1 MIKHSAKFIVSI
13 RLSVA
18 RLFVLAATIVLSSC
32 VGTVEYAKT
41 EDLFKSIGPARAN
54 GAFSK
59 AKLAL
64 LTTEN
69 SALAFRH
76 LAEIKSFGT
85 GVPLFTLEPEIDPQF
100 VANEFVRLLQSK
112 FAEVL
117 KVESADEARARASTV
132 VMVLDLKVQIGKLSF
147 QSNTIEVLARFIS
160 PGTGEVIDTLHAIG
174 KSMVPY
180 PAGTFNFA
188 AAMRGVIADLDKK
201 IEASTRLAAFVEGSP
216 KAAGDLYAKTP
227 DSPVAVELA
236 FWESIKASKNP
247 ADFQAY
253 LQQFPGGSFAKLA
266 RTHMSVLG
274 EPAPAR
280 VPPLTVTSDK
290 VQAFGNYHALVI
302 GIDNY
307 RSVSSLKTAVHDART
322 VAELLSKDYGF
333 NVKLLIDAT
342 RNQMLDAFDELRRR
356 LTEQDNLLIYYAGHG
371 YLDVDSDRGYWLPVD
386 ADANR
391 RANWLSNS
399 DLADVVRATR
409 AKHVLVVAD
418 SCYAGTLTRG
428 ASVQMTALDDLAR
441 LAQKRSRTALIS
453 GGLEPVEDAGGGDH
467 SVFAKAFLD
476 TLRTNSGVVDM
487 SQMFSTMRRQ
497 VILGA
502 QQTPQYGDIR
512 QTGHEGGDFI
522 FIRRR

>member
-1 MIKHSAKFIVSI
+1 MIERSAKFIVSTHSP
-13 RLSVA
+13 LA
-18 RLFVLAATIVLSSC
+18 RLFVLATTIVLSSC

-41 EDLFKSIGPARAN
+41 EDLFKSIGPARTN

-59 AKLAL
+59 AKVAL

-69 SALAFRH
+69 SGLAFRH
-76 LAEIKSFGT
+76 LAEVKRLGT
-85 GVPLFTLEPEIDPQF
+85 GVPLFSLEPEIDPQF

-112 FAEVL
+112 FAAVL
-117 KVESADEARARASTV
+117 KVESADEARARTSTV
-132 VMVLDLKVQIGKLSF
+132 VMVLDLKLQIGKLTF
-147 QSNTIEVLARFIS
+147 QSNTIDVLARFIS
-160 PGTGEVIDTLHAIG
+160 PRTGEVIDILHASG

-180 PAGTFNFA
+180 PAMTFNFA
-188 AAMRGVIADLDKK
+188 PAMRGAIADLDKK
-201 IEASTRLAAFVEGSP
+201 IEASTKLAAFVEGLAKS
-216 KAAGDLYAKTP
+216 GDNYAKAP

-236 FWESIKASKNP
+236 FWDSIKTSNNP

-253 LQQFPGGSFAKLA
+253 LQQFPEGSFAKLA
-266 RTHMSVLG
+266 RTHLSALG

-280 VPPLTVTSDK
+280 VPPLTLPGDRI
-290 VQAFGNYHALVI
+290 QAFGSYHALVI

-307 RSVSSLKTAVHDART
+307 RSVSSLKTAVHDAKT

-333 NVKLLIDAT
+333 NVRLLIDAT
-342 RNQMLDAFDELRRR
+342 RNQMLDAFDDLRRR
-356 LTEQDNLLIYYAGHG
+356 LTERDNLLIYYAGHG

-418 SCYAGTLTRG
+418 SCYAGTLTRST
-428 ASVQMTALDDLAR
+428 SVQMTVLDDLAR